1 MDLSSLRTQQISLAA
16 SVERGDRLDQDPP
29 TLIGGADV
37 GFEQEGE
44 VTRAAMVLLSYPSLE
59 LVEYQVARVA
69 TTMPYIPGFLSFRET
84 PALLAAWEQL
94 SQKPNLLFVDGHGI
108 SHPRRLGVASHF
120 GLLVDVPTIGVAKK
134 GCAVSSRRWAMNPA
148 RWRHCW
154 IKATSWRGFCA
165 VKRAVIPYL

>member
-1 MDLSSLRTQQISLAA
+1 MDLSSLRTQQLSLAA

-84 PALLAAWEQL
+84 PRCWQPGSSFRRSQISYLLMATVFPTRAASASPAILVCWWMCRL
-94 SQKPNLLFVDGHGI
+94 SAWRKN
-108 SHPRRLGVASHF
+108 
-120 GLLVDVPTIGVAKK
+120 
-134 GCAVSSRRWAMNPA
+134 GCAVSSSRWAMSPA
-148 RWRHCW
+148 RWRRC
-154 IKATSWRGFCA
+154 
-165 VKRAVIPYL
+165 

>member
-1 MDLSSLRTQQISLAA
+1 MDLSSLRTQQLSLAA
-16 SVERGDRLDQDPP
+16 SVERGDRLEQDPP

-84 PALLAAWEQL
+84 PALLAAWELL
-94 SQKPNLLFVDGHGI
+94 SPFWPAGGCTDY
-108 SHPRRLGVASHF
+108 RRGEK
-120 GLLVDVPTIGVAKK
+120 T
-134 GCAVSSRRWAMNPA
+134 AVR
-148 RWRHCW
+148 
-154 IKATSWRGFCA
+154 
-165 VKRAVIPYL
+165 